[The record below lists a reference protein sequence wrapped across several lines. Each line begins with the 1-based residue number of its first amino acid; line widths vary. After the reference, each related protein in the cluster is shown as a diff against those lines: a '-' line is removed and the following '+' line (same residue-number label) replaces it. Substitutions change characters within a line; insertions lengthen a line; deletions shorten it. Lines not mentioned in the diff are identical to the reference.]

1 MGVGWE
7 GGRENY
13 IHKKLFQTPVK
24 LHALLIL
31 RQKLQIHQFNTLS
44 YFPCKFKHSADGWCG
59 EYSKESNYFPLQI
72 FLPGAGF

>member
-1 MGVGWE
+1 
-7 GGRENY
+7 
-13 IHKKLFQTPVK
+13 LFQTPVK

-44 YFPCKFKHSADGWCG
+44 YFPCKLKHSADGWCG

-72 FLPGAGF
+72 FFFPARVFAQARVDPN